1 MKRYRLKATKTGT
14 VGRLSFVRNGN
25 LVTLRP
31 NEVREV
37 PAAIAREYAHK
48 LDEVTEPES
57 TPEPEGE
64 TEATG

>member
-1 MKRYRLKATKTGT
+1 MKRYRLKATKQGT

-48 LDEVTEPES
+48 LDEVPDEPEP
-57 TPEPEGE
+57 TPEPEP
-64 TEATG
+64 EAAG